1 MKTTSQSKVNI
12 AIFLATL
19 TLTATGV
26 LPPPLR
32 SLQAAENPAAAV
44 TDPARPAQ
52 GLATQLKTHAGALTQ
67 AQYQRLLRR
76 QFQQMR
82 LLDEAGNWADPLLAR
97 YQDRLLPRGFGPKEA
112 LSLIDQIA
120 STSEKNDY
128 LQRFLARAQNHE
140 FKRLK
145 ERFALQGHIVTP
157 VLVAYAQALD
167 SLTRLMRE
175 DYRVLKTCMTLWQVA
190 RKRESLFKRLD
201 WFDAAKLY
209 SVELGIK
216 DIIEIQE
223 SGVVPPDF
231 LKKVIPL
238 NISEAVAKDFGNGN
252 SKNARTGVILGLNGL
267 DPDAT
272 SSPVGEGPAE
282 WSKDGKALLI
292 GLPLA
297 TQWADLYENWNLAF
311 VSSYTYAPFVMVKLL
326 IPSVADHYGESRE
339 YIYNRGLALYTH
351 LHYSFL
357 GRADGAASLLNIIDW
372 QDQDLTTL
380 WGEVNLENAR
390 EYSAT
395 VKDRKKKP

>member
-1 MKTTSQSKVNI
+1 V
-12 AIFLATL
+12 A
-19 TLTATGV
+19 
-26 LPPPLR
+26 
-32 SLQAAENPAAAV
+32 QAN
-44 TDPARPAQ
+44 PARPAQ
-52 GLATQLKTHAGALTQ
+52 ALASQLKAHAGALTQ

-82 LLDEAGNWADPLLAR
+82 LLDQAGTWADPLLAR
-97 YQDRLLPRGFGPKEA
+97 YQDRLLPGNFGPEQA

-128 LQRFLARAQNHE
+128 LQRFLARAQNRE

-157 VLVAYAQALD
+157 VLVSYAQALD

-175 DYRVLKTCMTLWQVA
+175 DYRVLKSCMTVWQEA
-190 RKRESLFKRLD
+190 RKKESLQKRLD
-201 WFDAAKLY
+201 WFDTAKLY
-209 SVELGIK
+209 SVEIGIK

-223 SGVVPPDF
+223 SGVVPRDF

-238 NISEAVAKDFGNGN
+238 NISEAVAKDVGNGN
-252 SKNARTGVILGLNGL
+252 SKNARTGMILGLNGL
-267 DPDAT
+267 DPEAT

-357 GRADGAASLLNIIDW
+357 GRADGAASLLNVIDW

-395 VKDRKKKP
+395 VKARKRNP